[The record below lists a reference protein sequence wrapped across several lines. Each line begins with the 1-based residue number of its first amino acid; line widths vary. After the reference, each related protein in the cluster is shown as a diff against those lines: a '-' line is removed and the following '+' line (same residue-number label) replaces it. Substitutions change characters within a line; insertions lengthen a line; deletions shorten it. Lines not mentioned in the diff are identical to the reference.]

1 MRARVII
8 GVLIGAFGIYWF
20 VVSNFPSRP
29 RHDHVASACIN
40 NLRILDSA
48 KQQYAMEKQLS
59 AGTVIEPKQ
68 LELFWGRDDQAVLP
82 KCPVGGIYTLN
93 PIGQLPT
100 CSIKDHVLV
109 P

>member
-8 GVLIGAFGIYWF
+8 GIVIGLLAIYWVAVPEF
-20 VVSNFPSRP
+20 NHRRP
-29 RHDHVASACIN
+29 NPANSCIN
-40 NLRILDSA
+40 NLRLLDSA
-48 KQQYAMEKQLS
+48 KQQLELETNLPP
-59 AGTVIEPKQ
+59 GTVVEPKQ
-68 LELFWGRDDQAVLP
+68 IQPFIGRGQEGEFP
-82 KCPVGGIYTLN
+82 KCPMGGTYTLN

>member
-8 GVLIGAFGIYWF
+8 GIVIGLLAIYYF
-20 VVSNFPSRP
+20 AVPNFINWH
-29 RHDHVASACIN
+29 RHDPRNACIN
-40 NLRILDSA
+40 NLRLLDSA
-48 KQQYAMEKQLS
+48 KQQLELKTNLPP
-59 AGTVIEPKQ
+59 GTVVEPKQ
-68 LELFWGRDDQAVLP
+68 IQPFLSRGQEGVFP
-82 KCPVGGIYTLN
+82 KCPAGGTYTLN